1 MLADLE
7 LVENG
12 KCVLTGKL
20 SLLLSPAPRRPPSKR
35 SENGLSPPTSPRSA
49 PPLTPAPYRLGD
61 LSEQKP
67 PKGEGTGEKNL
78 VLQLPPS
85 GSGKKYHDLLHGKPK
100 NDVPGVHRQGQSK
113 PVHGDGDNGE
123 PGPDPEP
130 EAGASAGAGAGAAAE
145 PGTGGQG
152 NTQNH
157 GEGEVEGR
165 TPQDPEVDLQ
175 NPDLLTTLA
184 FQLHKWEGQFNQL
197 VEKILQDLRDYWLK
211 LSTPQ

>member
-20 SLLLSPAPRRPPSKR
+20 SLLLLPAPRRPHTKR
-35 SENGLSPPTSPRSA
+35 SENGLSPPTSPRSE

-61 LSEQKP
+61 LEPKP
-67 PKGEGTGEKNL
+67 PKGEGTDEKNL

-100 NDVPGVHRQGQSK
+100 NDGPGVHRQGQSK

-123 PGPDPEP
+123 PGPVPEP
-130 EAGASAGAGAGAAAE
+130 EAGAGAGAGAAAE
-145 PGTGGQG
+145 PEAGGQG
-152 NTQNH
+152 NTQNR

-175 NPDLLTTLA
+175 SADLLTSVA

-197 VEKILQDLRDYWLK
+197 VETILRDLRDYWMK